1 MANWDSYATKTT
13 PEDADTLMIKDKSE
27 LSCCDAA
34 TERRTQTMSNETIKE
49 IIKSYAYG
57 YTTEKVAEVYE
68 ITESEVAKI
77 KEEHAAEIKEKAD
90 YLKEQGWM

>member
-1 MANWDSYATKTT
+1 
-13 PEDADTLMIKDKSE
+13 
-27 LSCCDAA
+27 
-34 TERRTQTMSNETIKE
+34 MSNETIKE

-68 ITESEVAKI
+68 ISETEATELQK
-77 KEEHAAEIKEKAD
+77 KYAAEIKEKES